1 MIATRTE
8 AILTA
13 DAVINGWCYPAG
25 TKFTFDDPRID
36 GRHRLTF
43 DLGTGKCTV
52 LTWLNDLPYQ
62 LITTT
67 TPTH

>member
-13 DAVINGWCYPAG
+13 DAVINGWCYEAG
-25 TKFTFDDPRID
+25 TKFRIDDPRID

-43 DLGTGKCTV
+43 DLGTGTCSV
-52 LTWLNDLPYQ
+52 LTTLNDLQYQ
-62 LITTT
+62 LIPPTTT
-67 TPTH
+67 H

>member
-13 DAVINGWCYPAG
+13 DAVINGWRYEAG

-43 DLGTGKCTV
+43 DLGTGKCTS
-52 LTWLNDLPYQ
+52 LTMLDDLQYQ
-62 LITTT
+62 LITPTT
-67 TPTH
+67 TH